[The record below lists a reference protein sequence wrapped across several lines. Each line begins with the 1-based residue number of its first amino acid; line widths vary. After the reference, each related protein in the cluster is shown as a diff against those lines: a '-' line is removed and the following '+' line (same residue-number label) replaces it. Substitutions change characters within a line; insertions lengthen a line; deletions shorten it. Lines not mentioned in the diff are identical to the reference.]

1 MVQLVALCHGEGG
14 IVFQHTRCRSLIQH
28 SSRRYQLRSIRPAV
42 LPCRAGRLPSCYL
55 QCCATRREKL
65 TEQGRPLTGDSVRSR
80 PSRCSP
86 GRKSDL
92 RSGIPGWSPMRACG
106 TAWSRRLSSGVCGH
120 RTGGGW
126 PPHRTIGPSGSGT
139 PNPVLRASSS
149 STPGGRKPGVVT
161 GQPADRLRF
170 ARWGQP
176 DLGCRIENRM
186 QNRESYGRRPPPP
199 LPTIERR

>member
-1 MVQLVALCHGEGG
+1 MSEPRTPAGGAPPAETVEEHVKQTGEEKNLGAG
-14 IVFQHTRCRSLIQH
+14 NEEPDPATADAPRVT
-28 SSRRYQLRSIRPAV
+28 SRW
-42 LPCRAGRLPSCYL
+42 
-55 QCCATRREKL
+55 ATRREKL
-65 TEQGRPLTGDSVRSR
+65 TEQGRLLTGDSVRSR
-80 PSRCSP
+80 SSRCSP
-86 GRKSDL
+86 GRKPDL

-186 QNRESYGRRPPPP
+186 QNRESYGQRPPPP